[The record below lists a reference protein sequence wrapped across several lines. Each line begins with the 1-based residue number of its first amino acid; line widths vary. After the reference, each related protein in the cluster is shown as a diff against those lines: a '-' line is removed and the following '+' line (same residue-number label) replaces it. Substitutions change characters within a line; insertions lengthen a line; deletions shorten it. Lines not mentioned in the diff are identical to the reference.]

1 MWNFLW
7 VSCKPHLSTQA
18 PTSLIQEVWSGS
30 NTFILPCPHPLN
42 GTTTDF
48 LLGGVFAR
56 RLQPNHVP
64 CAHWSFKDTPKLRAS
79 RLLYYCLPPSQNSAA
94 LDGLKADQY
103 SQCRSRH
110 PNGEWKLFWA
120 PGSSKLSSWNLLPLL
135 GRDTA
140 LPVRRE
146 IGESPLNALLSPE
159 TEDLAGK
166 IQSSSLSGF
175 PT

>member
-18 PTSLIQEVWSGS
+18 PTSLIREVWSGS

-64 CAHWSFKDTPKLRAS
+64 CAHWSFKDTPKLRAYG
-79 RLLYYCLPPSQNSAA
+79 LLYYCLPPSQNSAA

-103 SQCRSRH
+103 SQCTDILMESENYSGH
-110 PNGEWKLFWA
+110 LDLPNC
-120 PGSSKLSSWNLLPLL
+120 PL
-135 GRDTA
+135 G
-140 LPVRRE
+140 
-146 IGESPLNALLSPE
+146 I
-159 TEDLAGK
+159 
-166 IQSSSLSGF
+166 SSLYLVGTQPSLF
-175 PT
+175 TE